1 AGFAGPSGG
10 AARRHPGLLRP
21 RVHVGQRRLRADAG
35 AGQPRA
41 RRADRSRPHAART
54 QCAHPAGDARR
65 RTGRQSLPARGGDP
79 RRSHAMAKRDG
90 PFAKSRG
97 SLRGAEARQG
107 PLPRMST
114 PRATICIRLAMTLA
128 ISMVLAAC
136 ATQPP
141 KPSPTPAVVT
151 AIPVVPLP
159 QVAPADIPEQAD
171 EPWASIIASDVMP
184 DCADSPLIRANAA
197 MYTRSPARFEQL
209 LQQSLPLIIYV
220 HKQLQDAGIPG
231 EFAMLPM
238 LESSY
243 NAAEPGHRNNPAGM
257 WQLMPRTARLHGVT
271 VNRQY
276 DGRLDPVASTR
287 AAIKMLKALNQR
299 FEDWRLTDMA
309 YNSGPY
315 AVLGAL
321 REHPELGS
329 EAIPAIP
336 VSRTTR
342 THLARLMALSCILR
356 QPERFQ
362 VQLPKPSSA
371 DGLATIEVP
380 AGTRLK
386 NAAEMAEISDTKLRA
401 LNPGY
406 VGGSVPSDSPRTLLL
421 PAGAVESLATALN

>member
-1 AGFAGPSGG
+1 
-10 AARRHPGLLRP
+10 
-21 RVHVGQRRLRADAG
+21 
-35 AGQPRA
+35 
-41 RRADRSRPHAART
+41 
-54 QCAHPAGDARR
+54 
-65 RTGRQSLPARGGDP
+65 
-79 RRSHAMAKRDG
+79 
-90 PFAKSRG
+90 
-97 SLRGAEARQG
+97 
-107 PLPRMST
+107 MST
-114 PRATICIRLAMTLA
+114 PRTPCIRLGLTLA

-136 ATQPP
+136 ATPP
-141 KPSPTPAVVT
+141 SRPPTPTTPAVVT
-151 AIPVVPLP
+151 AIPVVPVP
-159 QVAPADIPEQAD
+159 NVAPAAAPESAN
-171 EPWASIIASDVMP
+171 EPWASIVASDVMH

-209 LQQSLPLIIYV
+209 LAQSLPLIIYV

-231 EFAMLPM
+231 EFSMLPM

-243 NAAEPGHRNNPAGM
+243 NSAEPGHRNDPAGM
-257 WQLMPRTARLHGVT
+257 WQLMPRTARLHGVV
-271 VNRQY
+271 VNRHY

-287 AAIKMLKALNQR
+287 AAIKMLKALNQQ

-336 VSRTTR
+336 ISHTTR

-356 QPERFQ
+356 QPERFH
-362 VQLPKPSSA
+362 VQLPKPSPA
-371 DGLATIEVP
+371 DRLATIEVP

-386 NAAEMAEISDTKLRA
+386 SAADMAEISEVKLRA

-406 VGGSVPSDSPRTLLL
+406 VSGSVPSDSPRTLLL
-421 PAGAVESLATALN
+421 PTGAIESLAAALTVGASEPVAQVNTREQNDGPGNNLPLPAEPVPPPQDNSPAPPAPSQHHRVRKGDTLWSIAHRYHVSVKDLKRWNNLRRDNVRTGEDLRVRG

>member
-1 AGFAGPSGG
+1 
-10 AARRHPGLLRP
+10 
-21 RVHVGQRRLRADAG
+21 
-35 AGQPRA
+35 
-41 RRADRSRPHAART
+41 
-54 QCAHPAGDARR
+54 
-65 RTGRQSLPARGGDP
+65 
-79 RRSHAMAKRDG
+79 
-90 PFAKSRG
+90 
-97 SLRGAEARQG
+97 
-107 PLPRMST
+107 MST

-141 KPSPTPAVVT
+141 KPSPTSAVVT

-159 QVAPADIPEQAD
+159 QVAPADIPEEAH

-386 NAAEMAEISDTKLRA
+386 NAAEMAEISETKLRA

-421 PAGAVESLATALN
+421 PTGAVESLAAALTVGASEPVAQVNTREQNAGPSSTLRLPDEPTPPPQDNSPAPPAPAQHHRVRQGDTLWSIAHRYHVSVKDLKRWNSLRDNNVRAGEELRVRG

>member
-1 AGFAGPSGG
+1 
-10 AARRHPGLLRP
+10 
-21 RVHVGQRRLRADAG
+21 
-35 AGQPRA
+35 
-41 RRADRSRPHAART
+41 
-54 QCAHPAGDARR
+54 
-65 RTGRQSLPARGGDP
+65 
-79 RRSHAMAKRDG
+79 
-90 PFAKSRG
+90 
-97 SLRGAEARQG
+97 
-107 PLPRMST
+107 MST
-114 PRATICIRLAMTLA
+114 PRASTCIRLSLTLA

-136 ATQPP
+136 ATPP
-141 KPSPTPAVVT
+141 AKPTPTPAVVT
-151 AIPVVPLP
+151 ALPVVPVP
-159 QVAPADIPEQAD
+159 QVAPAAIPEANG
-171 EPWASIIASDVMP
+171 EPWASIVAGDVMH

-209 LQQSLPLIIYV
+209 LAQSLPLIMYV
-220 HKQLQDAGIPG
+220 HRQLQDAGIPG
-231 EFAMLPM
+231 EFSMLPM

-243 NAAEPGHRNNPAGM
+243 NAAEPARRNDPAGM

-287 AAIKMLKALNQR
+287 AAIKMLKALNGQ

-309 YNSGPY
+309 YNAGPY

-336 VSRTTR
+336 VSHTTR

-356 QPERFQ
+356 QPERFH
-362 VQLPKPSSA
+362 VQLPKPSAS
-371 DGLATIEVP
+371 DELAAIEVP

-386 NAAEMAEISDTKLRA
+386 SAAEMAEISEAKLRA

-406 VGGSVPSDSPRTLLL
+406 IGGSVPSDSPRTLLL
-421 PAGAVESLATALN
+421 PTGAVESLAAALTVGASEPVAQVNTREPNGGPGNNLPLPNEPTPPPQDNSPPAPAPTRHYRVRSGDTLWSIAHRHHVSVKDLKHWNHLHDSDVRPGQELRVKG